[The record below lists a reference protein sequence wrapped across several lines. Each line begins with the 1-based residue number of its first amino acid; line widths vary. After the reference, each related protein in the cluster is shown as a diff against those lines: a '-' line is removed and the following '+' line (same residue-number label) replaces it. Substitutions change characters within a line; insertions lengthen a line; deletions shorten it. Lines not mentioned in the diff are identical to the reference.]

1 MTTFGELELWQKF
14 HRHNRLWQKI
24 TDWSAVPVGVAK
36 HSNRQPCGNDTMVV
50 PASDTVPQVPPDV
63 ALETARQAITD
74 LALDALKGTDRDA
87 ARHGLLGELCDEIAD
102 TLPDPDRYEAMKAIE
117 VMAANRRGQIARE

>member
-1 MTTFGELELWQKF
+1 MRFDELEIGQAY
-14 HRHNRLWQKI
+14 R
-24 TDWSAVPVGVAK
+24 VPSFNDVWLKTGEDTARVLSGRFGDSVIFAGQPVA
-36 HSNRQPCGNDTMVV
+36 
-50 PASDTVPQVPPDV
+50 PAGQIPPDV

-74 LALDALKGTDRDA
+74 LVLALDALKGTDRDA